1 MDASMRRRIMIS
13 DREYSS
19 WHFVDPDTYVPI
31 PLSDSGFSSSPAELR
46 LFTND
51 LIDISVEPPALIHS
65 PVRSAQIP
73 AILVLDGNKTF
84 GRTPDKKR
92 LLYKCIPN
100 DRFLPAFL
108 VPYAPEIGFS
118 KTLQNRFVV
127 FKFASW
133 DGTHPRGLL
142 VENLGEVGNL
152 EAFYEYQLY
161 CRSLH
166 DSISE
171 FNKVAKRAI
180 VGEANAG
187 FSPRFQSTHSN
198 EKPRVFSIDP
208 PGASDQDD
216 ALSITP
222 TPTGAIVRVYIENV
236 FLCLERLGLWK
247 SFCLRVS
254 TIYLPDFKRPMLPTV
269 LSDQT
274 CSLTQDA
281 QREAFC
287 MEVEV
292 SADKIIPDSIRFSN
306 QTICVAKNYA
316 YESRELLADPD
327 YQRLLECTKRL
338 DPAVSE
344 STDVV
349 AHWMIQMNVLCGE
362 LLKSR
367 GVGIFRQASWHPD
380 TKDIEE
386 PHSIT
391 AAIDSL
397 PNSIP
402 IESKRLI
409 ANWRHTTGQYVAFN
423 KDHPVEHATM
433 GKVDYVHIT
442 SPIRRIVD
450 LLNQIVFQR
459 EFIDP
464 RISPEATEFV
474 EHWLTQLDYINAT
487 MRSIKKVQLDCDM
500 IHRCLANPEW
510 TETTHP
516 GVLFDR
522 IHRTDGLYS
531 YMVHLQDLKMLGRIT
546 TQEKYENY
554 TVERIKMFVF
564 QDEERLHRKVRLG
577 VVNGDSN

>member
-1 MDASMRRRIMIS
+1 MEVSVKRRIMIS

-31 PLSDSGFSSSPAELR
+31 PDSESLNNIWPTELR

-65 PVRSAQIP
+65 PARSSQIP
-73 AILVLDGNKTF
+73 AILVLDGNKTY
-84 GRTPDKKR
+84 GRTENKKR

-108 VPYAPEIGFS
+108 VPYSPDVGFS

-127 FKFASW
+127 FKFDNW
-133 DGTHPRGLL
+133 VGVHPQGIL
-142 VENLGEVGNL
+142 VENLGEVGDL

-180 VGEANAG
+180 VQG
-187 FSPRFQSTHSN
+187 FSTRFQSTHSLSS
-198 EKPRVFSIDP
+198 EPRIFSIDP

-222 TPTGAIVRVYIENV
+222 TPTGAIVRVYIANV

-247 SFCLRVS
+247 SFSNRVS
-254 TIYLPDFKRPMLPTV
+254 TIYLPDFKRPMLPTI

-274 CSLTQDA
+274 CSLTQGKC
-281 QREAFC
+281 REAFC

-292 SADKIIPDSIRFSN
+292 SADKIIPESVRFTT
-306 QTICVAKNYA
+306 QTICVAKNHV
-316 YESRELLADPD
+316 YESRELLADTD

-344 STDVV
+344 SPDVV
-349 AHWMIQMNVLCGE
+349 AHWMIQMNVFCGE

-391 AAIDSL
+391 TAIDSL
-397 PNSIP
+397 PSSIP
-402 IESKRLI
+402 IDSKRLI

-423 KDHPVEHATM
+423 KDHPIEHATM
-433 GKVDYVHIT
+433 GKVDYIHIT

-464 RISPEATEFV
+464 RISTEASEFV
-474 EHWLTQLDYINAT
+474 EHWLSQLDYINAT

-531 YMVHLQDLKMLGRIT
+531 YMVHLRDLKMLGRIT

-577 VVNGDSN
+577 VVSD